1 MEGDFKEGRVFVAG
15 MNLLFVCV
23 GNSCRSQMAEGL
35 AKSMGFEAASAGT
48 HPAQAV
54 AHHAITLL
62 NGKGISTDGMTPKSL
77 DEFNPEAFDMVISMG
92 CGVHCPAI
100 KIDQDWELEDPVGQ
114 AYEVY
119 EATAAEIQRRLELLK
134 PHEA

>member
-1 MEGDFKEGRVFVAG
+1 MRG

-35 AKSMGFEAASAGT
+35 AKSMGFVAASAGT

-54 AHHAITLL
+54 AQHAITLL
-62 NGKGISTDGMTPKSL
+62 NSKGISTDGMTPKSL

-114 AYEVY
+114 AYDVY

-134 PHEA
+134 PHEV

>member
-1 MEGDFKEGRVFVAG
+1 

-35 AKSMGFEAASAGT
+35 AKSMGFEASSAGT

-54 AHHAITLL
+54 AHHAITVL
-62 NGKGISTDGMTPKSL
+62 NGKGITTDGMTPKSL